1 MAGGLPLGAV
11 GRLGEQPAQ
20 IAVVEVRVLVA
31 VVRALAVVVLPQR
44 LLQAGQRRQLA
55 ARHPAG
61 RMPGELLHELVHV
74 LELLQRRPVVVAL
87 APLRVRVEPHRERLG
102 EVLVGMALRV
112 PGIEVQ
118 HEALAVRLR
127 RVVLGI
133 LGRRRPEQ
141 LEPLAAA
148 LQLVGVV
155 DGVAGLVAE
164 DLDAPVVR
172 AALHLEHLALL
183 ELLEPGMREIER
195 DGDAADA
202 VRREPLV
209 RQPVVGLEREFAVL
223 ELGVQLRDARHQ
235 LAAFDG
241 DAQVAHPDVEQLL
254 VVQRRPPVG
263 RAAGDDRGRVG
274 EGRGIGGSGGCAGL
288 LAAGRGSDSTSPHQ
302 SAATLPAATFLA
314 AASTW
319 TGIFLR

>member
-1 MAGGLPLGAV
+1 MVWTVRRIVNSSVASSS
-11 GRLGEQPAQ
+11 RLGQPQVQLAAAGDHVLEDAVDGVTVLAGPARDAAADVLADLAEEARRRRAALRRVGGFGEQAPE

-31 VVRALAVVVLPQR
+31 VVVALAVVVLPQR

-55 ARHPAG
+55 ARHPAR

-141 LEPLAAA
+141 LEPLAPA

-155 DGVAGLVAE
+155 DGVPGLVAQ

-172 AALHLEHLALL
+172 AALDLEHLALL
-183 ELLEPGMREIER
+183 ELLEP
-195 DGDAADA
+195 
-202 VRREPLV
+202 
-209 RQPVVGLEREFAVL
+209 
-223 ELGVQLRDARHQ
+223 RDAR
-235 LAAFDG
+235 DRTG
-241 DAQVAHPDVEQLL
+241 WRC
-254 VVQRRPPVG
+254 RR
-263 RAAGDDRGRVG
+263 RRQA
-274 EGRGIGGSGGCAGL
+274 
-288 LAAGRGSDSTSPHQ
+288 
-302 SAATLPAATFLA
+302 
-314 AASTW
+314 
-319 TGIFLR
+319 